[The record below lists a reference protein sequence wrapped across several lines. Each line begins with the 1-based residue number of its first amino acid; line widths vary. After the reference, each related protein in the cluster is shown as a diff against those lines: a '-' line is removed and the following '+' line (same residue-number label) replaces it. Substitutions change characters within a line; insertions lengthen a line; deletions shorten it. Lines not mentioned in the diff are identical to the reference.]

1 MVIRKLFSPK
11 SLRSKSPVVSIAE
24 LDQVLDVVTD
34 RFPATAVRFAK
45 SMARR
50 RALLDVAGYRSAL
63 RDTAKVAD
71 AAEMAAQQVAGYT
84 SEVRSLPAMDRAE
97 EFRMARRHEFL
108 QRALLHFLA
117 ALGIEEEEGR
127 LLLRQPA
134 AQIHARVATCTFPRG
149 LDASWF
155 GSLVD
160 RFAELRNLYVEG
172 ALYIVIGAVQR
183 YRGLGVDTAD
193 LIQEGNASLF
203 QAIDGFDWRRDVR
216 FRTYAQYWVQQ
227 AVLKVLYNQART
239 VRVPI
244 WVQKILGKIR
254 RAQDALRRE
263 GREATH
269 AEIAARIDVPEEKVR
284 WVLETRRHAVSIDA
298 EIGGEDGG
306 GSMAQW
312 MPDNSL
318 APIPESIPVGDLGKA
333 LDEAMADLPERE
345 RDILR
350 HRFGIGGREPRTLA
364 EIATDYGITPERVRQ
379 LQNAA
384 LARLKK
390 PGKLQGL
397 KAFVE

>member
-1 MVIRKLFSPK
+1 MVIRKLFSSK
-11 SLRSKSPVVSIAE
+11 SLRKASPVVSIAE
-24 LDQVLDVVTD
+24 LDRILDVETE
-34 RFPATAVRFAK
+34 RFPAAALRFAQ

-50 RALLDVAGYRSAL
+50 GAQLDVAGYRSAL
-63 RDTAKVAD
+63 QSAAKRAGT
-71 AAEMAAQQVAGYT
+71 AEMADIPGGSYT
-84 SEVRSLPAMDRAE
+84 AEVRALPPMDRAE

-108 QRALLHFLA
+108 QRALLHYLSRI
-117 ALGIEEEEGR
+117 GIVEDEGR
-127 LLLRQPA
+127 ALLRQPSVQIQA
-134 AQIHARVATCTFPRG
+134 AIAGRSTPRG
-149 LDASWF
+149 LDAAWLT
-155 GSLVD
+155 GMIE
-160 RFAELRNLYVEG
+160 RFADLRNLYVEG
-172 ALYIVIGAVQR
+172 ALYIVVGAVQR

-227 AVLKVLYNQART
+227 AVLKVLYNQGRT

-263 GREATH
+263 GREPTH

-306 GSMAQW
+306 TMAQW
-312 MPDNSL
+312 MPDTSL

-333 LDEAMADLPERE
+333 LSAAMADLPERE

-350 HRFGIGGREPRTLA
+350 HRFGIGGAEPRTLA

-384 LARLKK
+384 LARLKR